1 MVGDDLSVLEA
12 WAKRNQ
18 EPVSFNG
25 VAVDGGKKGW
35 RCLQARRK
43 REEYEVVDLS
53 SEGLRD
59 MFRWISGAAMDPRA
73 TTQGLGGD
81 QMSLGGH
88 WEQAIR
94 AREVLTWGRP
104 GSLRFNQALLQ
115 VLIFLPVVFKFDL
128 NVCVIVCA
136 LFCFVAGESM
146 LLLMRFGIG
155 YVSSSVLVGLLL

>member
-1 MVGDDLSVLEA
+1 MVADDLSVLEA
-12 WAKRNQ
+12 WAKRKQ
-18 EPVSFNG
+18 EPVRFNG
-25 VAVDGGKKGW
+25 VVVHGGRKGA

-43 REEYEVVDLS
+43 RGEYEVDLGG
-53 SEGLRD
+53 EGLRD
-59 MFRWISGAAMDPRA
+59 LLGWICGVAMDPRA
-73 TTQGLGGD
+73 PTQGLGGD

-88 WEQAIR
+88 WQQAIR

-104 GSLRFNQALLQ
+104 GSLTFNRSLLQ
-115 VLIFLPVVFKFDL
+115 VLIFLVMVFMVFKFDW

-155 YVSSSVLVGLLL
+155 NVSS